1 MSQSVTTES
10 NLKQSAA
17 AERKKIRKE
26 RLAQLRKNK
35 AFIVGASILGFWV
48 LCALIG
54 QLLVR
59 IDPNALGYLN
69 GVETDLAPNGTNWF
83 GTDGD
88 GRDVFSRVIVGSRPI
103 IVMAT
108 SATVLGTTLGA
119 SIGLVS
125 GYLKGWFDIVV
136 MRILDAISA
145 LPVLVLALLALSAV
159 GGSSS
164 IVTICIIGFVFTP
177 IIARTVRAAVLNE
190 AELDYVAAA
199 KLRTE
204 RMPHILFKEILPNVL
219 PPIIVEFTVRL
230 GYAVFA
236 IATLSFLGVGV
247 ELGSPNWGSQVA
259 DNYNLIFSGT
269 WWSTIFPAA
278 AIATLA
284 IGINLIA
291 DGVTEAFEL

>member
-1 MSQSVTTES
+1 MTTAT
-10 NLKQSAA
+10 LKQSAA

-26 RLAQLRKNK
+26 RFAQLRKNK
-35 AFIVGASILGFWV
+35 AFIVGAGILTFWV

-54 QLLVR
+54 KFLVR
-59 IDPNALGYLN
+59 IDPDELGFLN
-69 GVETDLAPNGTNWF
+69 GVETDLAPNATNWF
-83 GTDGD
+83 GTDSN

-108 SATVLGTTLGA
+108 LATVLGTALGA

-125 GYLKGWFDIVV
+125 GYLKGWFDVIV

-145 LPVLVLALLALSAV
+145 MPVLVLALLALSAV

-164 IVTICIIGFVFTP
+164 IVTVFIIGFVFTP
-177 IIARTVRAAVLNE
+177 IIARTVRAAVLSE
-190 AELDYVAAA
+190 SELDYVAAA

-259 DNYNLIFSGT
+259 DHYNLIFSGV
-269 WWSTIFPAA
+269 WWSTIFPAG

>member
-1 MSQSVTTES
+1 MTTAT
-10 NLKQSAA
+10 LKQSAA

-26 RLAQLRKNK
+26 RFAELRKNK
-35 AFIVGASILGFWV
+35 AFIVGAGILTFWV

-54 QLLVR
+54 KFLVR
-59 IDPNALGYLN
+59 IDPDELGFLN
-69 GVETDLAPNGTNWF
+69 GVETDLAPNATNWF
-83 GTDGD
+83 GTDSN

-108 SATVLGTTLGA
+108 LATVLGTVLGA

-125 GYLKGWFDIVV
+125 GYLKGWFDVIV

-145 LPVLVLALLALSAV
+145 MPVLVLALLALSAV

-164 IVTICIIGFVFTP
+164 VVTVFIIGFVFTP
-177 IIARTVRAAVLNE
+177 IIARTVRAAVLSE
-190 AELDYVAAA
+190 SELDYVAAA

-259 DNYNLIFSGT
+259 DHYNLIFSGI
-269 WWSTIFPAA
+269 WWSTIFPAG